1 MNTMAVLDQI
11 FYVVAPIALIIL
23 TGALIVFTLTEVGIF
38 FYDRKEKKKKGDV
51 DQ

>member
-1 MNTMAVLDQI
+1 MNIMAVLDQI

-23 TGALIVFTLTEVGIF
+23 TGALIVFALTEVGIF
-38 FYDRKEKKKKGDV
+38 FYDRKKKKGDV

>member
-1 MNTMAVLDQI
+1 MNIMAVLDQI

-23 TGALIVFTLTEVGIF
+23 TGALIAFTLTEVGIF
-38 FYDRKEKKKKGDV
+38 FYDRKEKKKEDA